1 MPRTPTSR
9 QRPFHRAALATLT
22 GLLVVAGIACGGD
35 DDDGEET
42 GTDPTAETTTTPST
56 TASLTPEEEAEAAYL
71 ELVEVVYT
79 LLTTNPD
86 PDDPDLV
93 RLATDPVLSEFRDSL
108 STMRAEHHLVER
120 GDQTTQRVLS
130 VAATSANS
138 AVLRACSIGNDRTID
153 QDDGSVV
160 DEGASASLVDVAL
173 NRASG
178 ADWQVSDITAVQV
191 FEGQVECP
199 A

>member
-1 MPRTPTSR
+1 
-9 QRPFHRAALATLT
+9 LATVT
-22 GLLVVAGIACGGD
+22 GLLVLVGVACGD

-42 GTDPTAETTTTPST
+42 GTGTTAAEATTTSPR
-56 TASLTPEEEAEAAYL
+56 TASLRPEEEAKAVYL
-71 ELVEVVYT
+71 ELVDVVYT

-93 RLATDPVLSEFRDSL
+93 RLATEPVLSEFKDSL

-120 GDQTTQRVLS
+120 GDRTTQRVLS

-138 AVLRACSIGNDRTID
+138 ALLRACSIGNDRTID

-173 NRASG
+173 TRASG
-178 ADWQVSDITAVQV
+178 ANWQVSNITAVQV
-191 FEGQVECP
+191 FEGQLECP